1 MNSAATEPLPSEQDA
16 ELDEGRLP
24 ESPQQ
29 RRGLSCFAGPNRFKV
44 RSPRGQRYGDFLM
57 QKQTLLFEVVCGVIT
72 IGVMF
77 SLMWLLGLTT

>member
-24 ESPQQ
+24 EAPLQ
-29 RRGLSCFAGPNRFKV
+29 RRGFSCVAGPNQFKV
-44 RSPRGQRYGDFLM
+44 RSPRGQRSGDFLM

-77 SLMWLLGLTT
+77 SLMSRKPW